1 MSATNILTQGNR
13 EHGAEMYIKGLE
25 IPLKQ
30 IVTIGDMSSGD
41 VLMFRYSGVS
51 IAMGNAS
58 ADLQREA
65 TFVTIS
71 NEEEG
76 SPTRWND
83 SSFGSKSDC
92 GVARQSQNDVETL
105 KSVSRVHL

>member
-58 ADLQREA
+58 TDVQSEA
-65 TFVTIS
+65 TFVTTS
-71 NEEEG
+71 NEDEG
-76 SPTRWND
+76 FANAMERFVFWQQERLRSC
-83 SSFGSKSDC
+83 SAKSK
-92 GVARQSQNDVETL
+92 R
-105 KSVSRVHL
+105 R